1 MTTSIIVLIISGLI
15 VGWANGDKD
24 KRYSSGFAPVG
35 FFKTIISYIGAFIM
49 VGAIIGI
56 IVNW

>member
-24 KRYSSGFAPVG
+24 KRYSSGWKPAG
-35 FFKTIISYIGAFIM
+35 FFKGIVLFISGFSFL
-49 VGAIIGI
+49 GAIIGI
-56 IVNW
+56 IGNW